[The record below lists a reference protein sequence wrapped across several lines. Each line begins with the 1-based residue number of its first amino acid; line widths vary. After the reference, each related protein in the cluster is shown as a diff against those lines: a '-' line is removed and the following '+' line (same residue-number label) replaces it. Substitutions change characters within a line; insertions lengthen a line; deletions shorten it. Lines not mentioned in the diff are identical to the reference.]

1 MSKEE
6 FLKILDRRL
15 QVINEKERKDII
27 DEYRT
32 HIEMKMEEGKTEE
45 EAIEDFGDIDELVNE
60 ILDAY
65 KINTDRVHNTFDA
78 KVNNFLDELF
88 EGFKRFLGSFTSLEV
103 DDVVKLIFEIL
114 IILVLLAVLQIP
126 FKIVSSL
133 GSSLLHSV
141 AGWGIGSILGTLWRI
156 IIGVAYVVI
165 FVVVLVNLCS
175 KRIRR
180 YRNRSRKDNGK
191 TVFDDFKDS
200 FDFEKAKQNVHEFT
214 NGRTKNPYTRK
225 DSIYD
230 EKDDINEEKEKYNN
244 ETIYEDTYRESYDNT
259 YEEDYDFEEDNRR
272 SQRTSYGSTVSD
284 GIMSVTTV
292 LMRIFFC
299 LLMIPF
305 VGIIVGLCCAL
316 GAMIVLSF
324 EGVTLFGAYLIVIGG
339 LSVTS
344 AFLTLLYRALWKR
357 G

>member
-45 EAIEDFGDIDELVNE
+45 EAIEDFGNIDELVDE

-88 EGFKRFLGSFTSLEV
+88 DGFKRFLGSFTSLEV
-103 DDVVKLIFEIL
+103 DDVVKLIFEII
-114 IILVLLAVLQIP
+114 IILILLAVLQIP
-126 FKIVSSL
+126 FKLVSSL
-133 GSSLLHSV
+133 GSTLLRSV
-141 AGWGIGSILGTLWRI
+141 AGWGIGSLLATLWRI

-175 KRIRR
+175 KRVKR
-180 YRNRSRKDNGK
+180 YRNRSRRNDSN

-214 NGRTKNPYTRK
+214 NGRAKSQTTQKET
-225 DSIYD
+225 IYD
-230 EKDDINEEKEKYNN
+230 EKDDLHEDKTMYENDKVYD
-244 ETIYEDTYRESYDNT
+244 ETYEDMYD
-259 YEEDYDFEEDNRR
+259 DSDFENKNRR
-272 SQRTSYGSTVSD
+272 RTQRTSYGSTVGE
-284 GIMSVTTV
+284 GILSVTSV

-316 GAMIVLSF
+316 GAMIVFSF
-324 EGVTLFGAYLIVIGG
+324 EGFTLIGAYLIVIGG

-344 AFLTLLYRALWKR
+344 AFLTLLYKALWKR